1 MLPKE
6 LSEIDFSIGHS
17 GGHIEIK
24 GYQEGNWRTLIKL
37 TSLELIS
44 LPDFHKANDSRSII
58 IRNGKRK
65 LTIDF
70 YPKFSQY
77 RLSLLTYSRVRIITK
92 QITLFSSAE
101 YTTAEY
107 TTEFA
112 KRVDAAEFY
121 NNPSEY

>member
-1 MLPKE
+1 MPPNE
-6 LSEIDFSIGHS
+6 LREVDFSIVHS

-24 GYQEGNWRTLIKL
+24 GYQKGNWRTLIKL

-44 LPDFHKANDSRSII
+44 LPDFHKANDSRSFI

-77 RLSLLTYSRVRIITK
+77 RLSLLTYSRVRFITE
-92 QITLFSSAE
+92 QFTLLSCAE
-101 YTTAEY
+101 YTTVR
-107 TTEFA
+107 EFA
-112 KRVDAAEFY
+112 KRVDATEFY